1 MISFTTTRAVGL
13 SSRLSVRTGVSNSLS
28 LGRLTVR
35 LLSWS
40 GCTLVLASVV
50 VHTDETL
57 VHLMRILP
65 RSSVRSLLRIV
76 LEILILGFVVHS
88 WISAVAVAARNL
100 LVSVSDSS
108 WPDGFARNVD
118 RCVGSQHVCLFV
130 PPHDEV
136 PESQESLFL
145 ERTSSDL
152 CDIGLLLPD
161 WNLFHELRDEPSL
174 VFEVEIVVSGSRRPD
189 TIENF
194 VNRC

>member
-1 MISFTTTRAVGL
+1 M
-13 SSRLSVRTGVSNSLS
+13 
-28 LGRLTVR
+28 
-35 LLSWS
+35 
-40 GCTLVLASVV
+40 
-50 VHTDETL
+50 
-57 VHLMRILP
+57 
-65 RSSVRSLLRIV
+65 RIV

-100 LVSVSDSS
+100 LVSMSDSS
-108 WPDGFARNVD
+108 WPGSFPGNVD
-118 RCVGSQHVCLFV
+118 RCVGSKHVRLFV

-174 VFEVEIVVSGSRRPD
+174 VFEVKIVVSGPRRPD

>member
-1 MISFTTTRAVGL
+1 M
-13 SSRLSVRTGVSNSLS
+13 
-28 LGRLTVR
+28 
-35 LLSWS
+35 
-40 GCTLVLASVV
+40 
-50 VHTDETL
+50 
-57 VHLMRILP
+57 
-65 RSSVRSLLRIV
+65 RIV

-100 LVSVSDSS
+100 LVSMSDSS
-108 WPDGFARNVD
+108 WPGSFPGNVN
-118 RCVGSQHVCLFV
+118 RCVGSKHVCLFI

-136 PESQESLFL
+136 PEGQESLFL

-174 VFEVEIVVSGSRRPD
+174 VFKVEIVVSGPRRSD
-189 TIENF
+189 TIEDF

>member
-1 MISFTTTRAVGL
+1 
-13 SSRLSVRTGVSNSLS
+13 
-28 LGRLTVR
+28 
-35 LLSWS
+35 
-40 GCTLVLASVV
+40 
-50 VHTDETL
+50 
-57 VHLMRILP
+57 MRILP

-76 LEILILGFVVHS
+76 LEILILGLVVHS
-88 WISAVAVAARNL
+88 WIGAVAVAARNL

-108 WPDGFARNVD
+108 RPDWFTGNVD
-118 RCVGSQHVCLFV
+118 RCVGSQHVGLFV

-136 PESQESLFL
+136 PEGQESLFL

-174 VFEVEIVVSGSRRPD
+174 VFEIEIVVSGPRRPD